1 MEIELI
7 LKVAGVGMIVAILCQ
22 VLGKIGREDQAT
34 MVSVAGI
41 VIILLFLVDE
51 ISVLISTLREVFG
64 L

>member
-7 LKVAGVGMIVAILCQ
+7 LKVAGVGMIVAVLCQ
-22 VLGKIGREDQAT
+22 VLGKIGKDDQAT

-41 VIILLFLVDE
+41 IIILLFLVDE
-51 ISVLISTLREVFG
+51 IAELIATLREVFG

>member
-7 LKVAGVGMIVAILCQ
+7 LKVAGVGMIVAVLCQ
-22 VLGKIGREDQAT
+22 VLGKIGKEDQAT

-51 ISVLISTLREVFG
+51 IAELIGTLREVFG

>member
-7 LKVAGVGMIVAILCQ
+7 LKVAGVGMIVAVLCQ
-22 VLGKIGREDQAT
+22 VLGKIGKEDQAT

-51 ISVLISTLREVFG
+51 IAELISTLREVFG

>member
-22 VLGKIGREDQAT
+22 VLGKIGRDDQAT

-51 ISVLISTLREVFG
+51 IAELISTLREVFG

>member
-22 VLGKIGREDQAT
+22 VLGKIGRDDQAT

-51 ISVLISTLREVFG
+51 IAELIGALREVFG